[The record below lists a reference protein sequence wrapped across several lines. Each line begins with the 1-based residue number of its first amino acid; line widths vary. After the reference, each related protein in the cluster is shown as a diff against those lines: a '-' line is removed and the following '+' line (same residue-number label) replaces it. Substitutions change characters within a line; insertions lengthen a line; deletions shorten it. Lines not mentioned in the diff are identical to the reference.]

1 MSNPESILYG
11 IGTTPAGNACV
22 VVTTQE
28 SDWNGTPVGAP
39 PSKHTITIQE
49 VEQLVGF
56 CIRCGNAELFEA
68 VRRPFLKSRNS
79 YAGDFWL
86 GN

>member
-1 MSNPESILYG
+1 MSNPESVLYS

-28 SDWNGTPVGAP
+28 IDWNGTHIGAP
-39 PSKHTITIQE
+39 SKETITIQE

-56 CIRCGNAELFEA
+56 CIRCGNAELSEA
-68 VRRPFLKSRNS
+68 VRRPFLKSRNT
-79 YAGDFWL
+79 
-86 GN
+86 